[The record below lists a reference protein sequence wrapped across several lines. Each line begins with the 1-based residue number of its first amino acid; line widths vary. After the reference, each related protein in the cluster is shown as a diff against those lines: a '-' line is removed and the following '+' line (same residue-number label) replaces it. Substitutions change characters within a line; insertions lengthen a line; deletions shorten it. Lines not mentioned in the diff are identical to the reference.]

1 MARHNLEGEILDLF
15 KQRTAA
21 GQDQLSRQEIV
32 DALGV
37 PTATVG
43 RALFRLV
50 TNGRLERDGLT
61 AASRYRLPTASAIA
75 SAAPAK
81 VSEAAP
87 HAISS
92 ISPTWSTAA
101 QALFAKLDVPLGAR
115 RPVSYQRQFVADYQ
129 PNRTFLLPASLA
141 DELFRD
147 GQLQGQQPAGT
158 YARRVLESL
167 LIDLS
172 FFSSRLE
179 GNRYSRLETQVLFEA
194 GTADPADR
202 DATMLLNHKRAIEF
216 LTDEVPLYGLT
227 GMVVRNLHTLLM
239 QGLLHDENA
248 LGTIRERVV
257 SISNTVYVPSQVP
270 PLLGQMLEQIVDKAR
285 EVKNPVEAAFFLWI
299 NIAYLQPFEDGNKR
313 TSRLSA
319 NIPLLMFNCAPLSFL
334 DVRDED
340 YGRAMI
346 GVYEQ
351 LDTSA
356 AADLFAWTYRRS
368 IAKYAVQISAAGVP
382 DPFRA
387 RYRDAIGEI
396 VARVVRDREAPAAVI
411 TEFSLDANDAARLL
425 DLVQGD
431 LARLGAHNF
440 ARYRLTQKQI
450 ETWMAEGRPPIT
462 LTGE

>member
-1 MARHNLEGEILDLF
+1 MARPNLESEILDLLH
-15 KQRTAA
+15 QRTAA
-21 GQDQLSRQEIV
+21 GQDRLSRQEIV

-37 PTATVG
+37 PTATIG
-43 RALFRLV
+43 RALLRLL
-50 TNGRLERDGLT
+50 NRGRIEREGLT
-61 AASRYRLPTASAIA
+61 AASRYRLPAASVTA
-75 SAAPAK
+75 SAAPARL
-81 VSEAAP
+81 SAAAS
-87 HAISS
+87 HAIS
-92 ISPTWSTAA
+92 PAWSTEARS
-101 QALFAKLDVPLGAR
+101 LFATLDLPLGAR
-115 RPVSYQRQFVADYQ
+115 QPVSYQRRFVDAYV
-129 PNRTFLLPASLA
+129 PNQTSLLPAGLA
-141 DELFRD
+141 DELFRA
-147 GQLQGQQPAGT
+147 GQLQGRQPAGT
-158 YARRVLESL
+158 YARRVLEPL

-194 GTADPADR
+194 GTADPTDG

-227 GMVVRNLHTLLM
+227 GAVVRNLHALLM

-257 SISNTVYVPSQVP
+257 SISNTVYVPSQAP
-270 PLLGQMLEQIVDKAR
+270 PLLGEMLEHIVDKAR
-285 EVKNPVEAAFFLWI
+285 EVKNPVEAAFFLWV

-313 TSRLSA
+313 ASRLGA

-334 DVRDED
+334 DVSDED

-356 AADLFAWTYRRS
+356 AAELFAWTYRRS
-368 IAKYAVQISAAGVP
+368 IAKYAVQVHATGVP

-387 RYRDAIGEI
+387 RYREAISEI

-411 TEFSLDANDAARLL
+411 AEFDLSAEDIARLSE
-425 DLVQGD
+425 LVRGD
-431 LARLGAHNF
+431 LARLGVHNF
-440 ARYRLTQKQI
+440 ARYRLTQRQI
-450 ETWMAEGRPPIT
+450 ETWMAEGRPVAAA
-462 LTGE
+462 